1 MKNLKITSVFILIV
15 LGCLQPIEAQFWKKL
30 GKRVEKAAK
39 ETVIRKVEDKAV
51 DKTEQTM
58 DTILNADKKVKRKR
72 KNKKG
77 ILSSTTISPSH
88 YYNFTHT
95 YVMQMED
102 KKGAVDF
109 EYLLIDG
116 GNYLGIKMPMNGQEM
131 ITIMDIQK
139 QTAFMLMKN
148 GNQKMLMT
156 MGLNFEDV
164 ANEANQE
171 YDVQVNKT
179 NHTKDILGYSCTEY
193 KVKGE
198 GFKGSV
204 WITQDAD
211 ITFPKSFYKMKDKRF
226 KKTQSMNQSWIA
238 NMNGLTM
245 EMDII
250 DTSKKKEKHIKMK
263 CILLERQDF
272 SVDTSGYKKM
282 M

>member
-15 LGCLQPIEAQFWKKL
+15 LGCLQPVEAQFWKKL

-51 DKTEQTM
+51 DKTERTM

-77 ILSSTTISPSH
+77 VLSSTTISPSH
-88 YYNFTHT
+88 YYDFTHK

-102 KKGAVDF
+102 KKGVVDF

-164 ANEANQE
+164 ASETNQE

-226 KKTQSMNQSWIA
+226 KKTQSMDQSWIA

>member
-77 ILSSTTISPSH
+77 VLSSTTISPSH